1 VPRRLRRINLRWHD
15 LRHEYASRL
24 VEKNVPLAQVRD
36 LLGHASITTTE
47 RYDNQKLENLQAAAA
62 RLERGETFDPSPR
75 EPVSPS
81 ICQVFVKSDADRSQD
96 EHMDR
101 VRETSTN
108 ANDEQALEAWLGGRE
123 SLLQLSEIPAKTGLP
138 IGCVEERIGLQSECV
153 KRDIRNLMF
162 KLPGQRAS
170 ADAPRVFTMSSD
182 RYRAS
187 AARRGR

>member
-1 VPRRLRRINLRWHD
+1 MVRLRGFAATARQTLRNGHSRPLGD
-15 LRHEYASRL
+15 LAELRLGLPSRSSPEAS
-24 VEKNVPLAQVRD
+24 E
-36 LLGHASITTTE
+36 G
-47 RYDNQKLENLQAAAA
+47 
-62 RLERGETFDPSPR
+62 
-75 EPVSPS
+75 
-81 ICQVFVKSDADRSQD
+81 
-96 EHMDR
+96 
-101 VRETSTN
+101 
-108 ANDEQALEAWLGGRE
+108 WLGGRE